1 MSVSYPTFERL
12 KDRGLASY
20 KAGNF
25 AEAKPFL
32 MQAADAMIKIA
43 GETADAAQRT
53 RRKAMAAELI
63 EFAKSCDS
71 RAADKKAGRRQA
83 AKDGDENATNAS
95 DWIVRE
101 KPGVKFD
108 DIAGLDDVKQEIRIK
123 MIYPFS
129 HPELAARYA
138 IASGGGLLLYGPPG
152 TGKTMIA
159 KAVAAEID
167 ATMFVISPAQ
177 VLSKW
182 VGEAEQNIKKLFD
195 AAKSE
200 PRSIIFI
207 DEIEALVPS
216 RRDSNS
222 SVMTRVVPQI
232 LQELEGFDRTS
243 KSNPLLFIGATNEPW
258 ALDAAVMRPGRFDAK
273 VYVPLPDEPARHRL
287 LEIYLGKRP
296 VAADVDFADLVRRTD
311 GYSGAD
317 IKAIAEKSATIPFMD
332 AVDGSAP
339 RDITM
344 KDLLGVL
351 EQTPPSVRKKDLLRF
366 ERFRDVA

>member
-12 KDRGLASY
+12 KERGLAAY
-20 KAGNF
+20 KGGNY

-43 GETADAAQRT
+43 GETADAARRQ

-63 EFAKSCDS
+63 EFAKQCDS

-83 AKDGDENATNAS
+83 AKDGEEGGADAA

-101 KPGVKFD
+101 KPNVKFA
-108 DIAGLDDVKQEIRIK
+108 DIAGLDDVKQEIRMK

-129 HPELAARYA
+129 HPELAAKYK
-138 IASGGGLLLYGPPG
+138 IATGGGLLLFGPPG

-177 VLSKW
+177 ILSKW
-182 VGEAEQNIKKLFD
+182 VGEAEQNVRKLFT
-195 AAKSE
+195 AAKAE
-200 PRSIIFI
+200 ERSIIFI
-207 DEIEALVPS
+207 DEIEAMVPS
-216 RRDSNS
+216 RRDSSS

-232 LQELEGFDRTS
+232 LQELEGFDRS
-243 KSNPLLFIGATNEPW
+243 SASRPLLFVGATNEPW
-258 ALDAAVMRPGRFDAK
+258 ALDSAVMRPGRFDAK
-273 VYVPLPDEPARHRL
+273 VYVPLPDEPARHRM
-287 LEIYLGKRP
+287 LEIYLGARP
-296 VAADVDFADLVRRTD
+296 LADDVDFAELVRRTD

-317 IKAIAEKSATIPFMD
+317 IKAVAEKAATIPFME

-339 RDITM
+339 RTIAMKDITTV
-344 KDLLGVL
+344 LGEV
-351 EQTPPSVRKKDLLRF
+351 PPSVRKKDLVRF
-366 ERFRDVA
+366 EQFREAV